1 MQESQ
6 TTSASSEWRHLSST
20 RKIKESETKQNSRQ
34 GDTILLEKTCL
45 EKNFTKHFWEEDL
58 SLTSTICAS
67 SDFGCDGAVVS
78 AELAND
84 LQAIFRGIEVE
95 GEQGRQIAGERLRG
109 EDALPVGL
117 VLAEVNRKIL
127 QGFHWPNSCCWTRC
141 VGFPH

>member
-95 GEQGRQIAGERLRG
+95 GEQGRQIAGKGCGEKTLSLSVWCLLR
-109 EDALPVGL
+109 
-117 VLAEVNRKIL
+117 
-127 QGFHWPNSCCWTRC
+127 
-141 VGFPH
+141 